1 VDSVEWREFLEG
13 LRKRWKS
20 LWRDRIDDRVRA
32 EGIANEDYDLLFVD
46 QGTVIVA
53 TRDYKPPNFREI
65 LEQHAEDKQPG
76 KVVVSN
82 SGVGGWGKF
91 VRDFV
96 SKQKRFTKR
105 GRPVPSEPE
114 KKKQQLKKGG
124 RGWLHARTR

>member
-1 VDSVEWREFLEG
+1 MDSVEWRVFLEG

-32 EGIANEDYDLLFVD
+32 EGIASDDYDLLFVD

-53 TRDYKPPNFREI
+53 TRDYRPPNFREV
-65 LEQHAEDKQPG
+65 LERHAEDKQPG
-76 KVVVSN
+76 RVVVSN

-91 VRDFV
+91 VRDVV

-105 GRPVPSEPE
+105 GRPVPSELE
-114 KKKQQLKKGG
+114 KKRQQLKKGG